1 MSLHLTSYDND
12 ILSKHY
18 NVTSMEM
25 KTPRWVGGSR
35 AKSRDHDNHLPVFK
49 DTNRNITA
57 SPGKRAVLKCRVEN
71 LGTKTVTWK
80 RADQEHPLTIGLFP
94 FVSDTRVTV
103 DYNQRTL
110 EWVLIIQDVKPDD
123 EGIYQ
128 CQISTKHQHDKLSYD
143 VKLNV
148 DTVQVTGEDFVE
160 RGSTL
165 KLVCN
170 ATGKPV
176 PPHDVAWFKDG
187 RKIESDVDSGKIITK
202 KIDTKVLVSMLVI
215 QRSAMS
221 DQGEYECKSTE
232 NDSAKIT
239 VKILDGPK
247 PNNTSNT
254 VPAILML
261 CYVFIVSIADHCL
274 RCEVDVMTS

>member
-1 MSLHLTSYDND
+1 M
-12 ILSKHY
+12 
-18 NVTSMEM
+18 
-25 KTPRWVGGSR
+25 
-35 AKSRDHDNHLPVFK
+35 
-49 DTNRNITA
+49 
-57 SPGKRAVLKCRVEN
+57 
-71 LGTKTVTWK
+71 
-80 RADQEHPLTIGLFP
+80 
-94 FVSDTRVTV
+94 
-103 DYNQRTL
+103 
-110 EWVLIIQDVKPDD
+110 
-123 EGIYQ
+123 
-128 CQISTKHQHDKLSYD
+128 
-143 VKLNV
+143 
-148 DTVQVTGEDFVE
+148 E

-239 VKILDGPK
+239 VKILDGE
-247 PNNTSNT
+247 SL
-254 VPAILML
+254 V
-261 CYVFIVSIADHCL
+261 YWFIQVQSLIIHL
-274 RCEVDVMTS
+274 IQYLLF